1 MADFFKAVNSTVKHW
16 YLPFILGILF
26 IVLGIYMF
34 TVPTESY
41 VALSAVFAISFL
53 VSGILEIYFSIANNK
68 ELEGWGW
75 YLAGGILD
83 FIAGIILW
91 TNPGIS
97 MVTLPFFVGF
107 LILFKSIQ
115 GLGFAYDIK
124 NYGVMSWG
132 NIAVASVLGIIA
144 SVLLLFNPVV
154 AGISIVVFTAVS
166 FIMWG
171 IQLISVS
178 VSLKKVKDYP
188 NKISKELKQR
198 IEDLKKDYE
207 SEVNQK

>member
-124 NYGVMSWG
+124 TTV
-132 NIAVASVLGIIA
+132 
-144 SVLLLFNPVV
+144 
-154 AGISIVVFTAVS
+154 
-166 FIMWG
+166 
-171 IQLISVS
+171 
-178 VSLKKVKDYP
+178 
-188 NKISKELKQR
+188 
-198 IEDLKKDYE
+198 
-207 SEVNQK
+207 